1 MSRIIWACDPGANG
15 AFIRLSTT
23 LSDYTVFPIKYGY
36 QDALMLMQIDARNQ
50 ATSGV
55 IENLSMRLG
64 DLKKAKAIAEMLK
77 NAGRALLCFELAGI
91 GYEEVDPKTWQYDF
105 GLVGYSYEE
114 RKKLAVKIARSYFGD
129 ATKADA
135 DAKLI
140 ALHKYWKLNG
150 IAPPRQKPE
159 LIKPLTIIREV
170 YKP

>member
-1 MSRIIWACDPGANG
+1 MSGIIWACDPGANG
-15 AFIRLSTT
+15 AFIRLNT
-23 LSDYTVFPIKYGY
+23 LSDYTVFPTKYGY

-50 ATSGV
+50 ATGV

-91 GYEEVDPKTWQYDF
+91 AYEEVDPKTWQYDF

-140 ALHKYWKLNG
+140 ALHQYWKLNG
-150 IAPPRQKPE
+150 ITPPRQKQE
-159 LIKPLTIIREV
+159 LIKSLTITREV
-170 YKP
+170 HKP